1 MRQPLCV
8 HAESCRNL
16 CPKLQH
22 IPLIKTYASLGLNGL
37 DEPAKTM
44 PRRGVDPLDTAK
56 YILAARSALDGDTYF
71 HISGFSVY
79 KYDRPMRPEI
89 KMSKK
94 TIKRRMKTMSEM
106 KDLDLT
112 QLEEVLGGLSNGSLS
127 QTDTGALN
135 MIIRA
140 YKLSG
145 STLEDLLNKM
155 TDKKGSSESIKE
167 WKDYVRAYWDHVQ
180 IQP

>member
-1 MRQPLCV
+1 
-8 HAESCRNL
+8 
-16 CPKLQH
+16 
-22 IPLIKTYASLGLNGL
+22 
-37 DEPAKTM
+37 
-44 PRRGVDPLDTAK
+44 
-56 YILAARSALDGDTYF
+56 
-71 HISGFSVY
+71 
-79 KYDRPMRPEI
+79 
-89 KMSKK
+89 
-94 TIKRRMKTMSEM
+94 MSEM
-106 KDLDLT
+106 KDLNLT

-135 MIIRA
+135 MLIKA

>member
-22 IPLIKTYASLGLNGL
+22 IPL
-37 DEPAKTM
+37 
-44 PRRGVDPLDTAK
+44 DTAK
-56 YILAARSALDGDTYF
+56 YILAARSALDGDAYF

-79 KYDRPMRPEI
+79 KYGRPMRPEI
-89 KMSKK
+89 KM
-94 TIKRRMKTMSEM
+94 
-106 KDLDLT
+106 
-112 QLEEVLGGLSNGSLS
+112 
-127 QTDTGALN
+127 
-135 MIIRA
+135 
-140 YKLSG
+140 SG